1 MPTPTLDDVITE
13 ANLLSGWAKV
23 QGNKGGPGVDGVT
36 IEKFGK
42 RLPGNLA
49 LLRQEVEYRT
59 YRPLPLLRVMIPK
72 KSGGERA
79 LAIPAVRDRV
89 LQSAAAI
96 VLTPLFE
103 SEFEDVSFAYR
114 QGRSVD
120 KAAARVA
127 TLRDKGYR
135 WVVDADIRAFFDEVD
150 HKLMMAEI
158 HRLVEDEGLQW
169 LIRLWLKAQVQHG
182 KRAYTSETCHP
193 NHVKAA
199 T

>member
-23 QGNKGGPGVDGVT
+23 RGNKGGPGVDGIT

-59 YRPLPLLRVMIPK
+59 YRPLSLLRVMIPK

-96 VLTPLFE
+96 ILTPLFE

-127 TLRDKGYR
+127 ALRDKGYR
-135 WVVDADIRAFFDEVD
+135 WVVDADIRAF
-150 HKLMMAEI
+150 LSNSI
-158 HRLVEDEGLQW
+158 Q
-169 LIRLWLKAQVQHG
+169 
-182 KRAYTSETCHP
+182 
-193 NHVKAA
+193 N
-199 T
+199 